1 MRIGRALLV
10 ALLATVA
17 STSAQAQAYVTI
29 DSLGARRIVAY
40 YPSLQ
45 SGRWLYTVTLRMDSM
60 ARAYAEGIARHSR
73 RIAHEDTGVV
83 PGDSG
88 AARND
93 TAVARADSG
102 IVRADSARAF
112 ADDLARFRDSLTM
125 RSSNRLIRTDTVP
138 QPPGPPLPNDTTF
151 VRADTGV
158 AHADSTASRVD
169 GVASPVRD
177 DTSVTYLGVVE
188 LAVDSASYGG
198 VPSWLLTE
206 SGTREES
213 RIADSL
219 WLDRSSFRPRH
230 WSSAIGSAGLALEF
244 SRDTIYGA
252 TTSPLRRRSIVLA
265 APGDL
270 LVNTAMTE
278 VLLRLLPLDLGV
290 TDSLS
295 VLVVDVGG
303 AAVLPAKLT
312 VTGEE
317 RIVVVAG
324 VYDAWVVDLETERG
338 SATYWVRKDDP
349 VVLRSDQRLP
359 QLGGA
364 ILRRELVRTP

>member
-1 MRIGRALLV
+1 
-10 ALLATVA
+10 
-17 STSAQAQAYVTI
+17 
-29 DSLGARRIVAY
+29 
-40 YPSLQ
+40 
-45 SGRWLYTVTLRMDSM
+45 
-60 ARAYAEGIARHSR
+60 
-73 RIAHEDTGVV
+73 
-83 PGDSG
+83 
-88 AARND
+88 
-93 TAVARADSG
+93 
-102 IVRADSARAF
+102 
-112 ADDLARFRDSLTM
+112 
-125 RSSNRLIRTDTVP
+125 
-138 QPPGPPLPNDTTF
+138 
-151 VRADTGV
+151 
-158 AHADSTASRVD
+158 
-169 GVASPVRD
+169 VRD
-177 DTSVTYLGVVE
+177 DTAVTYLGVIE

-213 RIADSL
+213 IIADSL

-270 LVNTAMTE
+270 LVNAAMTE
-278 VLLRLLPLDLGV
+278 VLLRLLPLGPGV
-290 TDSLS
+290 ADSLS

-324 VYDAWVVDLETERG
+324 VYDAWVVELETERG
-338 SATYWVRKDDP
+338 SATYWVRKDGP

>member
-1 MRIGRALLV
+1 MTRGRALLV
-10 ALLATVA
+10 SLLATVA
-17 STSAQAQAYVTI
+17 STSVQAQAYVTV
-29 DSLGARRIVAY
+29 DSVGTRRIVAY

-45 SGRWLYTVTLRMDSM
+45 TGRWLYTVTLRMDSL
-60 ARAYAEGIARHSR
+60 ARAYADGIARHGR
-73 RIAHEDTGVV
+73 QIAHGDTSAVL
-83 PGDSG
+83 GDSG

-93 TAVARADSG
+93 TAVVRADSG
-102 IVRADSARAF
+102 SLRADSARAR
-112 ADDLARFRDSLTM
+112 ADELARFRDSLAM
-125 RSSNRLIRTDTVP
+125 RSSNRLIRTDTLP
-138 QPPGPPLPNDTTF
+138 RPAGPPLPNDTTF
-151 VRADTGV
+151 VRTDTGV
-158 AHADSTASRVD
+158 AHADSTASQAD
-169 GVASPVRD
+169 NVAPPMRD
-177 DTSVTYLGVVE
+177 DTAVTYLGVIE
-188 LAVDSASYGG
+188 LGVDSASYGG

-206 SGTREES
+206 SGRREETLV
-213 RIADSL
+213 ADSL
-219 WLDRSSFRPRH
+219 WLDRASFRPRH
-230 WSSAIGSAGLALEF
+230 WSAAIGSAGLALEF

-278 VLLRLLPLDLGV
+278 VLLRLLPLGPGV
-290 TDSLS
+290 ADSLS

-324 VYDAWVVDLETERG
+324 VYDAWVVELETERG

-364 ILRRELVRTP
+364 ILRRELVRAP